1 MISLLKDLLSTCI
14 LNHVG
19 NWDEH
24 NLDVWKEVEK
34 EEYDCAEPHGLL

>member
-24 NLDVWKEVEK
+24 NLDV
-34 EEYDCAEPHGLL
+34 